1 MSGSGVRTKQMAF
14 YVFLQ
19 AMVYSASSLHFSSW
33 SPAACTGLPGI
44 SEVLGSM
51 PRKKKVLMLPLGS

>member
-19 AMVYSASSLHFSSW
+19 AMIYSASSLCCSGW
-33 SPAACTGLPGI
+33 SPAAYTGLPGI
-44 SEVLGSM
+44 SEILVLCPG
-51 PRKKKVLMLPLGS
+51 RKKSSS